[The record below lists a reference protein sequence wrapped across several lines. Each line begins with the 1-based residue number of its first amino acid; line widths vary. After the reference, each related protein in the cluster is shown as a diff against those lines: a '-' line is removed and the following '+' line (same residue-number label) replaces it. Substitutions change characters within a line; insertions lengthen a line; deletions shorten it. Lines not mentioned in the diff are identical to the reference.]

1 MKHFEDIKDDEI
13 RIISRKEVIRKPL
26 YRRWWFWTAVVAAVV
41 LLAVALVLTLRP
53 KTDKPVEVTEQIGR
67 AHV

>member
-13 RIISRKEVIRKPL
+13 RVISRKEVIRKPL

-41 LLAVALVLTLRP
+41 LLIILV
-53 KTDKPVEVTEQIGR
+53 
-67 AHV
+67 